1 LLEVK
6 AKKVAVFAATGC
18 RACENA
24 ILDISYQVNSLD
36 RFARF
41 VFWPYLLGSR
51 LEELDGAGHMD
62 VSFITG
68 AISTESDEEA
78 VRRLREKSKI
88 VVAFGA
94 CAAFGGMP
102 GLVNLMQ
109 GEDRSTGSG
118 EGTAELPGLRGRVA
132 ALDQIVPVDYYVP
145 GCSPP
150 QNYTWTIM
158 QSLVCQSGPAA
169 RMSFA
174 ASRLPRRIARSVL
187 SGVLP
192 PSGSVFAG
200 EKAVCASCGRMK
212 EEKSFASLNRIH
224 MMEPDPLRC
233 LLEQGLLC
241 QGIAT
246 REGCG
251 GLCTGA
257 GVACRG
263 CFGKAEAIYDAGAKM
278 VSAVSSTFDTTD
290 ANEMNKIAEKFVD
303 LAGTFYRYTAPAQC
317 ALLRGCE
324 SRRQAAP
331 DVEAVDGACNT

>member
-1 LLEVK
+1 LLEVE
-6 AKKVAVFAATGC
+6 ARKVAVYAATGC
-18 RACENA
+18 RACENG
-24 ILDISYQVNSLD
+24 ILDISHQVNSLD
-36 RFARF
+36 RFGRF

-51 LEELDGAGHMD
+51 LEDLEKAGAID
-62 VSFITG
+62 VCFFTG
-68 AISTESDEEA
+68 AIATESDAEA
-78 VRRLREKSKI
+78 ARRLREKSKI
-88 VVAFGA
+88 MVAFGA

-102 GLVNLMQ
+102 GLANLQPEKEAPQ
-109 GEDRSTGSG
+109 GPAEEAR
-118 EGTAELPGLRGRVA
+118 ELPALRRRVS
-132 ALDQIVPVDYYVP
+132 ALPQVAPVDYFVP

-150 QNYTWTIM
+150 QNYTWTAM
-158 QSLVCQSGPAA
+158 QSLVCQSGSAA

-174 ASRLPRRIARSVL
+174 ASRLPQRVARSVL

-192 PSGSVFAG
+192 PRGSIFAG

-212 EEKSFASLNRIH
+212 QEKSFTALNRIH
-224 MMEPDPLRC
+224 QVEPDPWRC

-278 VSAVSSTFDTTD
+278 VSAVSSTFETTE
-290 ANEMNKIAEKFVD
+290 AGEMKKIADAFVD

-317 ALLRGCE
+317 ALLRPQE
-324 SRRQAAP
+324 SGGRAAE
-331 DVEAVDGACNT
+331 VNEAAESAGNA

>member
-1 LLEVK
+1 MK
-6 AKKVAVFAATGC
+6 ARNVAVFAATGC

-51 LEELDGAGHMD
+51 LEDLDKPGDID
-62 VSFITG
+62 VSFFTG
-68 AISTESDEEA
+68 AICTEEDEKA
-78 VRRLREKSKI
+78 ARRLREKSKLI
-88 VVAFGA
+88 VAFGA
-94 CAAFGGMP
+94 CSAFGGMP
-102 GLVNLMQ
+102 GLANLQ
-109 GEDRSTGSG
+109 QEKDLPEVCGEA
-118 EGTAELPGLRGRVA
+118 TAELPALRGRVA
-132 ALDQIVPVDYYVP
+132 ALHQIVAVDYFVP

-158 QSLVCQSGPAA
+158 QSLVCQSGPSA

-192 PSGSVFAG
+192 PAGSVFAG
-200 EKAVCASCGRMK
+200 ERAVCASCGRMK
-212 EEKSFASLNRIH
+212 EEKSFTSLNRIH
-224 MMEPDPLRC
+224 RFEPDPLRC

-263 CFGKAEAIYDAGAKM
+263 CFGKAEAVYDAGAKM
-278 VSAVSSTFDTTD
+278 VSAVSSTFDTTEAD
-290 ANEMNKIAEKFVD
+290 EMNKIAEMFVD

-317 ALLRGCE
+317 ALLQARESERQVSADCE
-324 SRRQAAP
+324 AA
-331 DVEAVDGACNT
+331 DGARNT

>member
-1 LLEVK
+1 ME
-6 AKKVAVFAATGC
+6 AKKVAVYAATGC

-24 ILDISYQVNSLD
+24 ILDISFQVNSLD

-41 VFWPYLLGSR
+41 EFWPYLLGSR
-51 LEELDGAGHMD
+51 LEDLEKPGDID
-62 VSFITG
+62 VTFFTG
-68 AISTESDEEA
+68 AISTECDEEA
-78 VRRLREKSKI
+78 ARRLREKSKI
-88 VVAFGA
+88 LVAFGA
-94 CAAFGGMP
+94 CAAFGGLP
-102 GLVNLMQ
+102 GLVNLQ
-109 GEDRSTGSG
+109 QAKKAPEGCED
-118 EGTAELPGLRGRVA
+118 GTPELPGLRRRVA
-132 ALDQIVPVDYYVP
+132 TLHQIVPVDYFVP

-158 QSLVCQSGPAA
+158 QSLVCQSGAAA

-212 EEKSFASLNRIH
+212 QEKLFASLNRIH
-224 MMEPDPLRC
+224 RIEPDPLRC

-241 QGIAT
+241 QGLAT

-257 GVACRG
+257 GLPCRG
-263 CFGKAEAIYDAGAKM
+263 CFGKAQDIYDAGAKM
-278 VSAVSSTFDTTD
+278 VSAVSSTFDTTE
-290 ANEMNKIAEKFVD
+290 AAEMQKIAEAFVD

-317 ALLRGCE
+317 ALLQTPE
-324 SRRQAAP
+324 SKRPADEDFEAAG
-331 DVEAVDGACNT
+331 GACNG